1 MSQTLYADR
10 RFTVTLA
17 DIRTP
22 TAYYP
27 VADTVGR
34 IRRDPLIAGLAYA
47 VLMGIALWV
56 YADLWHAQEVWL
68 MAGSIVLALLA
79 GSQLAILQLDA
90 RGFPARLFLARTA
103 TVRAVFAAIG
113 EARTLQESVV
123 EMGRPGVDDDI
134 HPH

>member
-1 MSQTLYADR
+1 MSRALYADR
-10 RFTVTLA
+10 RFIVTLA

-34 IRRDPLIAGLAYA
+34 IRRDPLIAGLVYA
-47 VLMGIALWV
+47 ALMGAALWV
-56 YADLWHAQEVWL
+56 YADLWQAQEVWL

-103 TVRAVFAAIG
+103 TVRAVFA
-113 EARTLQESVV
+113 
-123 EMGRPGVDDDI
+123 
-134 HPH
+134 